1 MLNKY
6 ILGSKMIETTE
17 ENYLKIFKDMGYEP
31 YVEEIKVSK
40 PVEEKNFKPEND
52 TLINE
57 DKNFKKNKKI

>member
-6 ILGSKMIETTE
+6 ILGNKMIETTE
-17 ENYLKIFKDMGYEP
+17 EKYLKIFKDMGYEP
-31 YVEEIKVSK
+31 YIEEIKVSK
-40 PVEEKNFKPEND
+40 SVEEKSFKPEND